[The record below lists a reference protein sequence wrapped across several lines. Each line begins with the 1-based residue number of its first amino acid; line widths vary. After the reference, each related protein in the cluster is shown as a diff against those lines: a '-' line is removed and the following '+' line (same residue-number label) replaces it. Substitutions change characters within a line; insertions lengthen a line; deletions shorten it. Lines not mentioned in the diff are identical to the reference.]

1 MHDSRFRNSFIR
13 DAFASLVAMVFC
25 VGAMFA
31 HGGLQPDDITIKTDE
46 ELTALTARWNELSSS
61 ERRLLLHEVRAR
73 MQASKISAQR
83 QLKRQIRRMPV
94 QGTGT
99 IVQRRYG
106 RKSDGSVVVQT
117 RVIQKRTPPR
127 GAPAS
132 GRITF
137 GFGFERRAQGQGH
150 QTSPHESA
158 ANQAG
163 IVVNQAQ
170 DVGAKR
176 QSPALEP

>member
-1 MHDSRFRNSFIR
+1 
-13 DAFASLVAMVFC
+13 MVFC

-83 QLKRQIRRMPV
+83 QLKRQIHRMPV